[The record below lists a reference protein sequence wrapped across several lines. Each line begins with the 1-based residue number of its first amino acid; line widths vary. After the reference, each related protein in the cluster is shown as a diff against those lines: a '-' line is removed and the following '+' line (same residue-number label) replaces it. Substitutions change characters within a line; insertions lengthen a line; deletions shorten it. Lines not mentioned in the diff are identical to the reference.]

1 MGFWGFGVLGF
12 WAKFCHTS
20 SSLVPELPILSNF
33 DDQKTKKNKEK
44 QQKNDNYMDT
54 TAMRMENERT
64 FQVFR
69 IFPKISNFSP
79 GIELILGNIAHL
91 VHILTT

>member
-1 MGFWGFGVLGF
+1 
-12 WAKFCHTS
+12 
-20 SSLVPELPILSNF
+20 
-33 DDQKTKKNKEK
+33 
-44 QQKNDNYMDT
+44 MDT
-54 TAMRMENERT
+54 TAMRMENERI